1 MGSSFVEIG
10 RPTYHVVKLEIE
22 ENCFIGDATKC
33 CDGTPDKNK
42 NLLLSKLLKRSIG
55 IYYKN
60 EIEQKNLYFNIPLFI
75 G

>member
-55 IYYKN
+55 IFQYPSVYWIMNYKFVK
-60 EIEQKNLYFNIPLFI
+60 E
-75 G
+75 